1 MISGPETKGK
11 TLNTENKISSSFRPT
26 SENVNVMST
35 FTINLILVYKWIWWW
50 IKIFLLKK
58 EERLR
63 KREKRR
69 RRKKVFDFLLNSSDW
84 RKLDQRSAIFNF
96 QSDNPQ
102 VGNCRKKEQSFFSL
116 ATAKLK
122 SPHYQARVKTIRC
135 RQTAIELLSFCNICE
150 THEIEASVSLAVA

>member
-35 FTINLILVYKWIWWW
+35 FTINVILVYKWIWWW

-69 RRKKVFDFLLNSSDW
+69 RRKKSVWFLIEFEWLTEAWSKISHFQFSKWQSPSWKLQKKRTEFFLSCYGKTEIPALSSTSKD
-84 RKLDQRSAIFNF
+84 D
-96 QSDNPQ
+96 
-102 VGNCRKKEQSFFSL
+102 SL
-116 ATAKLK
+116 QTD
-122 SPHYQARVKTIRC
+122 SYRVTFV
-135 RQTAIELLSFCNICE
+135 L
-150 THEIEASVSLAVA
+150 

>member
-35 FTINLILVYKWIWWW
+35 FTINVILVYKWIWWW

-58 EERLR
+58 KKDYE
-63 KREKRR
+63 REKKEEEE
-69 RRKKVFDFLLNSSDW
+69 KKVFDFLLNSSDW

-102 VGNCRKKEQSFFSL
+102 VGNCRKKEQSLFFSCYGKTEIPAL
-116 ATAKLK
+116 SSTSKDDSLQTD
-122 SPHYQARVKTIRC
+122 SYRVTFV
-135 RQTAIELLSFCNICE
+135 L
-150 THEIEASVSLAVA
+150 

>member
-35 FTINLILVYKWIWWW
+35 FTINVILVYKWIWWW

-69 RRKKVFDFLLNSSDW
+69 RRKKKCLISYWIRVIDGSLIKDQPFSIFKVTIP
-84 RKLDQRSAIFNF
+84 KLETAE
-96 QSDNPQ
+96 
-102 VGNCRKKEQSFFSL
+102 KKNRVFFSCYGKTEIPAL
-116 ATAKLK
+116 SSTSKDDSLQTD
-122 SPHYQARVKTIRC
+122 SYRVTFV
-135 RQTAIELLSFCNICE
+135 L
-150 THEIEASVSLAVA
+150 